1 MAVSPSPID
10 LKEKLNTHFGFDS
23 FLPNQEKIINSVMS
37 RKDGLAIM
45 PTGGGKSLCFQLPA
59 LALQGTTIVIS
70 PLIALMKDQVDAL
83 QTNGISSAYFNSS
96 QPQEDQQLILKQLKE
111 NELKLL
117 YVAPESLPQLY
128 FIIENIPISLF
139 AVDEAHCISAWG
151 HDFRPAYKELGIL
164 KRKFPEVP
172 VLALTATADRAT
184 RRDILTQ
191 LNLPKAKTFISS
203 FDRPNLFLDVRPGR
217 KKKPQIFQF
226 LKTHRDQ
233 SGIIYC
239 LSRKSTEGLAAD
251 LKRRGYKA
259 AAYHAGMSAD
269 ERTEIQENFI
279 NDDTPIIVATIAFGM
294 GIDKSN
300 VRWVIHYNM
309 PKNIEGYYQ
318 EIGRSGRDGLPA
330 DTLLFHSYADIMML
344 RRFAENSGTKE
355 IQLAKLERMQQF
367 SESLSCRRRT
377 LLSYFGEHLT
387 EDCGNCDIC
396 KNPPQY
402 FDGTVIAQKICSA
415 VARLKEQ
422 ESVNMVVDVLRG
434 AKNAQVYEKAYH
446 KVKTYGAAK
455 DIAWRDLQD
464 YVIQLINQGVLE
476 IWFHEHGR
484 LILTSSAKEILFNGR
499 KVNLANLEQTVK
511 PQTTVE
517 EPKERGELFEK
528 LRQLRMKLAKE
539 KNVPPYVIFSDA
551 SLQDMVE
558 KLPETKQEF
567 SKILGVGKVKLTNYG
582 DPFMEIIKRDDS
594 VKKKP
599 SDAQY
604 FRPTNRRISPRKS
617 LYEKLD
623 DFRLKIA
630 DKVDVNEEEIISDAS
645 LRLIATKEPRTK
657 KDYFYHIENPS
668 KWATE
673 YADKFVKTINRH
685 FDVNKKKSSSHEYS
699 HRLYTEEGLSIE
711 EIAVRRG
718 IREGT
723 VLRHLMKMYEEGTDI
738 DFSSFISE
746 AEVQQIQQAKK
757 ELNNPDALRP
767 FFEYF
772 KEEMP
777 YTKIKLGLLL
787 GQEQ

>member
-1 MAVSPSPID
+1 MAVSPSPTD

-37 RKDGLAIM
+37 GKDGLAIM

-59 LALQGTTIVIS
+59 LALEGTTIVIS

-83 QTNGISSAYFNSS
+83 QANGISSAYFNSS
-96 QPQEDQQLILKQLKE
+96 QPYEDQQQILKQLKE

-128 FIIENIPISLF
+128 FILENIPISLF
-139 AVDEAHCISAWG
+139 AIDEAHCISAWG
-151 HDFRPAYKELGIL
+151 HDFRPAYKELGVV
-164 KRKFPEVP
+164 KQKFPEVP

-217 KKKPQIFQF
+217 KKKQQIFRF
-226 LKTHRDQ
+226 LKNRREQ

-239 LSRKSTEGLAAD
+239 LSRKNTESLASD

-259 AAYHAGMSAD
+259 EAYHAGMSAD

-367 SESLSCRRRT
+367 SESLNCRRRT
-377 LLSYFGEHLT
+377 LLSYFGEHLI

-396 KNPPQY
+396 KHPPQY

-434 AKNAQVYEKAYH
+434 AKNAQVYEKSYQ
-446 KVKTYGAAK
+446 KIKTYGAAK

-476 IWFHEHGR
+476 IWFHERGR
-484 LILTSSAKEILFNGR
+484 LILTPSAKEILFNGR
-499 KVNLANLEQTVK
+499 KVKLAHLEQPAKQVKTV
-511 PQTTVE
+511 Q
-517 EPKERGELFEK
+517 EPSERGELFEK

-539 KNVPPYVIFSDA
+539 RNVPPYIIFSDA
-551 SLQDMVE
+551 SLDDMVK
-558 KLPETKQEF
+558 KLPKTYVEF
-567 SKILGVGKVKLTNYG
+567 SKVLGVGRVKLENYG
-582 DPFMEIIKRDDS
+582 HQFMEIIKQDDS
-594 VKKKP
+594 VKKQN
-599 SDAQY
+599 SNRQY
-604 FRPTNRRISPRKS
+604 FRRPIGRISHRKS

-623 DFRLKIA
+623 DLRFKIA
-630 DKVDVNEEEIISDAS
+630 DKIKIKEQEVLSETS
-645 LRLIATKEPRTK
+645 LQLLADKEPRTE
-657 KDYFYHIENPS
+657 KDYFYHVENPT
-668 KWATE
+668 KWATK

-699 HRLYTEEGLSIE
+699 YQLYTEEELSIP
-711 EIAVRRG
+711 EIARRRG
-718 IREGT
+718 IRKGT
-723 VLRHLMKMYEEGTDI
+723 VLRHLMKMYEMGNDI

-746 AEVQQIQQAKK
+746 AEVQQIQQAKR
-757 ELNNPDALRP
+757 ELNNPDALKP

-772 KEEMP
+772 KGEIS
-777 YTKIKLGLLL
+777 YQKIKLGLLL
-787 GQEQ
+787 GQEE